1 MLHGWAVIGVAF
13 VYFGLLFA
21 VATFGDR
28 AQPGMMSG
36 RARPFIFAFSI
47 AVFCT
52 SLTFFGS
59 VGSAVTNGLE
69 FFAVFL
75 GPILAFALGSPLLLR
90 VARVAK
96 AQNITSV
103 ADFIAARYGKS
114 QALAV
119 IVSVG
124 AVVGLVPY
132 IALQLR
138 AISSA
143 VAVMLEKDGIVIGS
157 TVFLADVPLVV
168 ALLLAAFG
176 ALFGTRR
183 INATE
188 SQNGLMLAVAMESVL
203 KLCAFLVLG
212 FFVTWVMFEGPD
224 DLIERAAAVN
234 FLAPFEQMPRPST
247 WITVTLLSFFGV
259 FLLPRQFHVTIVE
272 NMSEREIRTAA
283 WLIPLYMIAINI
295 FVAPLALAGML
306 MFGDGSTSPDMYVLA
321 LPLSAGANSVA
332 LLTFIGGL
340 SAATAMVIVESVALS
355 IMVSNN
361 IAIPLVLRS
370 RERGPRDMRRF
381 LLTVRR
387 TAILCILLMAYGY
400 YRATSS
406 PSLTY
411 SGLLPFAAVAQFAPA
426 FFGGMIW
433 RGANTRGAVVGISG
447 GLAVWAYTLLLPTLQ
462 GSGLFASHVFVEGPL
477 GLGWLRPTAL
487 FGLHL
492 DPLVHGVI
500 WSLGL
505 NLFGFIVGSLSGSRS
520 PMERLQANAFVGAEL
535 NDMAQSFRGWHAPVT
550 VGELQTAV
558 ARYLG
563 EESTERAFKTF
574 EEKRSTRLNL
584 LEHADV
590 HLVRYAEHLLAA
602 AIGASSSRLV
612 LSLLL
617 RRSAVTKIGALR
629 LLDDASVAI
638 QYSRDLLQTALDH
651 AHHGMVVLDPDM
663 RLVCWNREFA
673 RIYGIPPDLLK
684 VGVAVDAIIRS
695 NAERGLYGA
704 GSIDDLIAERLERL
718 SDRNRTSRTVIHPDM
733 RVVETRF
740 DEMPDGSLVATF
752 IDVTEAVQAER
763 ALEERV
769 NERTR
774 ELTHLNHELSRA
786 KAAADTANFS
796 KTRFLAAASHDIL
809 QPLNAARLYVSSL
822 AERTRDGPE
831 TSLVANV
838 DAALQSVEEIFST
851 LLDISRLDAGALKP
865 DITTFPLSDV
875 LHPLEVEFAPL
886 AKSKN
891 ISLRVVGSSA
901 WVTTDRRLLRRLL
914 QNLISNAVKYT
925 PEGRVLVGCRRRSGG
940 LTVGVWD
947 TGVGIAPS
955 KQKLIFKEFQRLENG
970 ARIAPG
976 LGLGLSIV
984 ERIAR
989 VLDLPLRMDSIPGR
1003 GSSFRVD
1010 LAVADAP
1017 THSTPEIQS
1026 SAPPPSALVLTGT
1039 HVLCIDNEPAILE
1052 GMRLLLQGWNCR
1064 VDTTDSLAGA
1074 LAQIAATGVPDI
1086 IIADYH
1092 LDRGDGINAV
1102 KQIRHTTRRDIPAV
1116 LVTADRGTGV
1126 RDAAAKNSMSILH
1139 KPLRPASLRALM
1151 AQFRLSRAAAE

>member
-1 MLHGWAVIGVAF
+1 MLHGWAVIVVAF

-21 VATFGDR
+21 VAAYGDR
-28 AQPGMMSG
+28 AQPAWMSG

-59 VGSAVTNGLE
+59 VGQAVTHGLE

-124 AVVGLVPY
+124 AVIGLVPY

-143 VAVMLEKDGIVIGS
+143 VSVMLEKDGIALGG
-157 TVFLADVPLVV
+157 TPFLQDVPLIV

-203 KLCAFLVLG
+203 KLAAFLLLG
-212 FFVTWVMFEGPD
+212 VFVTWVMFEGPD

-234 FLAPFEQMPRPST
+234 FLAPFEQMPRPSV
-247 WITVTLLSFFGV
+247 WITITVLSFFGV

-283 WLIPLYMIAINI
+283 WLVPLYMIAINI

-306 MFGDGSTSPDMYVLA
+306 MFGDGATSPDMYVLA
-321 LPLSAGANSVA
+321 LPLSAGAHSVA
-332 LLTFIGGL
+332 VLTFIGGL
-340 SAATAMVIVESVALS
+340 SAATAMVIVEAVALS

-361 IAIPLVLRS
+361 IAIPLALRS
-370 RERGPRDMRRF
+370 RESGPKDMRRF

-387 TAILCILLMAYGY
+387 TAILCILLMAYFY
-400 YRATSS
+400 YRVTSS
-406 PSLTY
+406 PALNH
-411 SGLLPFAAVAQFAPA
+411 SGMLPFAAVAQFAPA

-433 RGANTRGAVVGISG
+433 RGANTRGAIVGIAG
-447 GLAVWAYTLLLPTLQ
+447 GLAMWAYTLLLPTLQ
-462 GSGLFASHVFVEGPL
+462 NSGLVASHVFIDGPL

-492 DPLVHGVI
+492 DPLVHGVV

-505 NLFGFIVGSLSGSRS
+505 NLFGFVVGSLSGTRS
-520 PMERLQANAFVGAEL
+520 PIERLQANAFVGAEFS
-535 NDMAQSFRGWHAPVT
+535 DMAQSFRGWHAPVT

-563 EESTERAFKTF
+563 EDSTARAFQAF

-584 LEHADV
+584 LEEADV

-617 RRSAVTKIGALR
+617 RRRAVTKTGALR

-651 AHHGMVVLDPDM
+651 AHHGMVVLDSSM
-663 RLVCWNREFA
+663 RLVCWNREYG
-673 RIYGIPPDLLK
+673 RIYNIPPDLLK
-684 VGVAVDAIIRS
+684 VGVPIDAIIRS
-695 NAERGLYGA
+695 NAERGIYGEGTA
-704 GSIDDLIAERLERL
+704 DDLMAERMERI
-718 SDRNRTSRTVIHPDM
+718 SDRNGTFRTVLHPDL
-733 RVVETRF
+733 RVVETRC

-752 IDVTEAVQAER
+752 IDVTEMVQAER

-774 ELTHLNHELSRA
+774 ELTHLNNELSRA

-822 AERTRDGPE
+822 AERTRDGPD

-865 DITTFPLSDV
+865 DITTFPLADV

-891 ISLRVVGSSA
+891 IDLRVVGSAA

-925 PEGRVLVGCRRRSGG
+925 PQGRVLVGCRRHGG
-940 LTVGVWD
+940 RLVVGVWD

-989 VLDLPLRMDSIPGR
+989 VLDIPLQMDSAPGQ

-1010 LAVADAP
+1010 LAIAQASAHALPDAQP
-1017 THSTPEIQS
+1017 AALP
-1026 SAPPPSALVLTGT
+1026 APALVLTGS
-1039 HVLCIDNEPAILE
+1039 HILCIDNEPAILE
-1052 GMRLLLQGWNCR
+1052 GMRLLLEGWRCR
-1064 VDTTDSLAGA
+1064 VESTDSLAGA
-1074 LAQIAATGVPDI
+1074 LAKIEATGVPDI

-1092 LDRGDGINAV
+1092 LDSGDGIFAV
-1102 KQIRHTTRRDIPAV
+1102 KQIRETLRRDIPAI
-1116 LVTADRGTGV
+1116 LVTADRGAAV
-1126 RDAAAKNSMSILH
+1126 RDAALRNGMSILH